1 MSDYDRIARA
11 IQYLEQHVQQQPS
24 LEEVAEHVNLSPY
37 HFQRLF
43 SRWAGISPKR
53 FLQVMTVHHAKQML
67 DESFPL
73 IEVSDQLG
81 LSSSSRLHDHFVTL
95 EAMTPG
101 EYQRMGVGM
110 EIVYGLAES
119 PFGLIFVAFSQR
131 GVCRLA
137 FLDNE
142 EPAPEIE
149 RLHTIWP
156 ESILKND
163 PEAAKRLADQIFHSP
178 EGLDRPLSLLV
189 SGTNFQIQ
197 VWRALLDIPMGK
209 LASYTQV
216 ASSIGRPGSA
226 RAVGN
231 AVGANPVA
239 FLIPCHRVIHGSGK
253 IEGYRWGGTRKRAM
267 IAWESSRD

>member
-24 LEEVAEHVNLSPY
+24 LEDVAEHVNLSPY

-67 DESFPL
+67 DESLPI
-73 IEVSDQLG
+73 IEVSGQLG
-81 LSSSSRLHDHFVTL
+81 LSSSSRLHDHFVAL

-101 EYQRMGVGM
+101 EYQKMGVGM
-110 EIVYGLAES
+110 EFVYGVVES
-119 PFGLIFVAFSQR
+119 PFGLIFVAFSHR

-137 FLDNE
+137 FLDE
-142 EPAPEIE
+142 EDPASEIE
-149 RLHTIWP
+149 RLYTIWP

-163 PEAAKRLADQIFHSP
+163 PEAARRLADRIFHSP
-178 EGLDRPLSLLV
+178 EELDRPLSLLV
-189 SGTNFQIQ
+189 AGTNFQIQ
-197 VWRALLDIPMGK
+197 VWRALLEIPMGR
-209 LASYTQV
+209 LVSYARV
-216 ASSIGRPGSA
+216 ASNIGRPDSA
-226 RAVGN
+226 RAVGS
-231 AVGANPVA
+231 AVGANPIA

-253 IEGYRWGGTRKRAM
+253 VDGYRWGGTRKRAM
-267 IAWESSRD
+267 IAWESV